1 MNQRS
6 VLCFIVPALLASL
19 SLQTQ
24 ATETSPTPNPQTAI
38 VVLALLAGLVVLGLA
53 GAGYW
58 TYDRYF
64 SKGPRRAHKEDPFSE
79 QLITHTFI
87 SALPSLTRELNLEI
101 ARSWQVEIV
110 ERSETKRLLGL
121 NLGTNTAQ
129 IRMPVT
135 YRYHLR
141 LDDPWNLKTKGKA
154 VFVQAPEI
162 RPSQPPS
169 IHTDEMHIE
178 SKRGWGRV
186 SPAELVDQLHHDL
199 TPTLCQYAQDPRR
212 LAFVRET
219 ARESVAEF
227 VRLWLARE
235 NRWHRGK
242 FTSIH
247 VQFRDEKTLPAAPT
261 LELPAD
267 SD

>member
-1 MNQRS
+1 LNQTS
-6 VLCFIVPALLASL
+6 FSPFFATLLLASSTL
-19 SLQTQ
+19 PAQ
-24 ATETSPTPNPQTAI
+24 AANNPPTPG
-38 VVLALLAGLVVLGLA
+38 LATGVFVFVTGLVILGLV

-58 TYDRYF
+58 VYGQYF
-64 SKGPRRAHKEDPFSE
+64 STKPRPRQEDPFSE
-79 QLITHTFI
+79 HLITHTFI

-101 ARSWQVEIV
+101 ARSWQMETV
-110 ERSETKRLLGL
+110 ERSQTKCLLGL

-141 LDDPWNLKTKGKA
+141 LQDPWCLKTKGKA

-162 RPSQPPS
+162 HPSQPPA
-169 IHTDEMHIE
+169 IHTDQMHSE
-178 SKRGWGRV
+178 SRRGWGRM
-186 SPAELVDQLHHDL
+186 PPDELLDQLHHDL

-235 NRWHRGK
+235 HRWHPGK

-247 VQFRDEKTLPAAPT
+247 VQFRDEAKLPAAPT
-261 LELPAD
+261 LQLPAS

>member
-1 MNQRS
+1 LNYRPILPFF
-6 VLCFIVPALLASL
+6 VATLLASHPL
-19 SLQTQ
+19 TAHAAES
-24 ATETSPTPNPQTAI
+24 APAPNPQTG
-38 VVLALLAGLVVLGLA
+38 VVLLLVAGLLVLGLA

-58 TYDRYF
+58 AYDRYF
-64 SKGPRRAHKEDPFSE
+64 SKGLYAHKEDPFSE

-101 ARSWQVEIV
+101 AQSWQMEIV
-110 ERSETKRLLGL
+110 ERSEAKRFLGL
-121 NLGTNTAQ
+121 NLGTNSAQ

-141 LDDPWNLKTKGKA
+141 LQDSWCLKIRGKA
-154 VFVQAPEI
+154 VFVQTPEI
-162 RPSQPPS
+162 QPSQPPA

-178 SKRGWGRV
+178 SKRGWCRV
-186 SPAELVDQLHHDL
+186 PPDGLVNQLHHDL
-199 TPTLCQYAQDPRR
+199 TPTLCQYAKDPRR

-235 NRWHRGK
+235 NRWNQGK

-247 VQFRDEKTLPAAPT
+247 VQFQDEKTLPAAPT
-261 LELPAD
+261 LQLPANTD
-267 SD
+267 

>member
-1 MNQRS
+1 MNQRP
-6 VLCFIVPALLASL
+6 VLLFFVTTLLASL
-19 SLQTQ
+19 PLPVH
-24 ATETSPTPNPQTAI
+24 AVETSATPNPQTGV
-38 VVLALLAGLVVLGLA
+38 VVLLVAGLLVLGLA
-53 GAGYW
+53 GLGYW

-64 SKGPRRAHKEDPFSE
+64 SKGSRAHKEDPFSE

-101 ARSWQVEIV
+101 ARSWQMEIV
-110 ERSETKRLLGL
+110 ERRETKRLLGL

-141 LDDPWNLKTKGKA
+141 LNDPWCLKTRGKA

-162 RPSQPPS
+162 RPSQPPA
-169 IHTDEMHIE
+169 IHTDQMHIE
-178 SKRGWGRV
+178 SKRGWCRM
-186 SPAELVDQLHHDL
+186 PPDELVDHLHRDL

-219 ARESVAEF
+219 ARASVAEF

-235 NRWHRGK
+235 NRWNPWK
-242 FTSIH
+242 FSSIH

-261 LELPAD
+261 LQLPAN

>member
-1 MNQRS
+1 MNQRP
-6 VLCFIVPALLASL
+6 VLLFFVTTLLASL
-19 SLQTQ
+19 PVP
-24 ATETSPTPNPQTAI
+24 AHAVETAPTPNPQTGVI
-38 VVLALLAGLVVLGLA
+38 VLLVTGLLVLGLA
-53 GAGYW
+53 GLGYW

-64 SKGPRRAHKEDPFSE
+64 SKGSRAHKEDPFSE

-101 ARSWQVEIV
+101 ARSWQMEIV

-141 LDDPWNLKTKGKA
+141 LDDPWCLKTRGKA

-169 IHTDEMHIE
+169 IHTNQMHIE
-178 SKRGWGRV
+178 SKRGWCRM
-186 SPAELVDQLHHDL
+186 PPDELVDHLHRDL

-219 ARESVAEF
+219 ARASVAEF

-235 NRWHRGK
+235 NRWNPWK
-242 FTSIH
+242 FSSIH

-261 LELPAD
+261 LQLPAN

>member
-1 MNQRS
+1 MNQRP
-6 VLCFIVPALLASL
+6 VLLFFVTTLLASL
-19 SLQTQ
+19 PVP
-24 ATETSPTPNPQTAI
+24 AHAVETAPTPNPQTGVI
-38 VVLALLAGLVVLGLA
+38 VLLVTGLLVLGLA
-53 GAGYW
+53 GLGYW

-64 SKGPRRAHKEDPFSE
+64 SKGSRAHKEDPFSE

-101 ARSWQVEIV
+101 ARSWQMEIV

-141 LDDPWNLKTKGKA
+141 LDDPWCLKTRGKA

-162 RPSQPPS
+162 RPSQPPA
-169 IHTDEMHIE
+169 IHTDQMHIE
-178 SKRGWGRV
+178 SKRGWCRM
-186 SPAELVDQLHHDL
+186 PPDELVDHLHRDL

-219 ARESVAEF
+219 ARASVAEF

-235 NRWHRGK
+235 NRWNPWK
-242 FTSIH
+242 FSSIH

-261 LELPAD
+261 LQLPAN

>member
-1 MNQRS
+1 M
-6 VLCFIVPALLASL
+6 VLVEGMF
-19 SLQTQ
+19 
-24 ATETSPTPNPQTAI
+24 
-38 VVLALLAGLVVLGLA
+38 VLGLA
-53 GAGYW
+53 GLGYW

-64 SKGPRRAHKEDPFSE
+64 ARGSRAHKEDPFPE

-87 SALPSLTRELNLEI
+87 SALPSLTRELSLEI
-101 ARSWQVEIV
+101 ACSWQVEIV

-141 LDDPWNLKTKGKA
+141 LQDPWHLKTRGNA
-154 VFVQAPEI
+154 VLVQAPEI
-162 RPSQPPS
+162 RPSQPPA
-169 IHTDEMHIE
+169 IHTDQMHIE
-178 SKRGWGRV
+178 SKRGWGRM
-186 SPAELVDQLHHDL
+186 PPEELVNQLHHDL
-199 TPTLCQYAQDPRR
+199 TPTLCQYAEDPRR

-235 NRWHRGK
+235 NRWSRGK

-247 VQFRDEKTLPAAPT
+247 DQFRDEETLPAAPT